1 VSFLKGIFGSKSREP
16 ATMDAKLALI
26 FADEVYQR
34 LARERCP
41 LCAKVVSDQL
51 LRGSAGYD
59 LCGTYTWEAERDFR
73 LGVLRYYGLLA
84 LTQRSIG
91 WGVILTRSVERANL
105 YWQDR
110 LGDTTELAVQLLL
123 ACGMEMWPRQA
134 GIEIAVQLRPD
145 KPRLIAL
152 TAKEWMAS
160 RWRMGD
166 RIVYPVI
173 EDDHYAEDATVV
185 TSANWKAY
193 EPSWR

>member
-16 ATMDAKLALI
+16 ATMDAKLALV

-73 LGVLRYYGLLA
+73 LGVLRCYGLLA

-91 WGVILTRSVERANL
+91 WGVILTRSVERANN

-110 LGDTTELAVQLLL
+110 LGDTLELAVELLL

-152 TAKEWMAS
+152 TAEEWMAS
-160 RWRMGD
+160 RWRMGN

-173 EDDHYAEDATVV
+173 EDDDYARLATVV
-185 TSANWKAY
+185 TSADWKAY